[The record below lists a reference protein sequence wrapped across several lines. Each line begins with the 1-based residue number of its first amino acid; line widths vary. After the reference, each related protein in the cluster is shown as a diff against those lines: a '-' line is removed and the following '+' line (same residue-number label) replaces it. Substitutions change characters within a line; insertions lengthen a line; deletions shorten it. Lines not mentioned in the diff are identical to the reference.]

1 MQHRLNKVN
10 SANGRPG
17 DLGDNGARVSFVD
30 NATDNFPLEISVS
43 PSEVQRSQRDVYQ
56 KVRLALNHPVS
67 WYVVRARRAGSA
79 YCLPIMWAGMGC
91 VCGLGIAMFHQL
103 LTPTVKL
110 PTRQEMNAVF
120 TLHDLN
126 ELLIASHPQIRSKS

>member
-1 MQHRLNKVN
+1 MQSRRNKVD
-10 SANGRPG
+10 P
-17 DLGDNGARVSFVD
+17 
-30 NATDNFPLEISVS
+30 ATDLNTTVSRDICRESVVENTNVS
-43 PSEVQRSQRDVYQ
+43 WQSAANPHQSEALRSYRDVY
-56 KVRLALNHPVS
+56 KTVRFALDHPMFWILHRVRRIRVS
-67 WYVVRARRAGSA
+67 YG
-79 YCLPIMWAGMGC
+79 LPMMWAGMGC